1 MYSQKLIVNA
11 FKYFATSHPDLL
23 QSAQNGLSITV
34 HKNTYKCNIEIISFK
49 WNSFYAWHFQH
60 HRKKPQT
67 VCEMQ
72 DETYVKNFVSS
83 WGTLFGRATDN
94 LKSLAKNILRVIL
107 KD

>member
-1 MYSQKLIVNA
+1 MDYQ
-11 FKYFATSHPDLL
+11 L
-23 QSAQNGLSITV
+23 QSTKTLTSVTSKLLVLNETHFMRGIF
-34 HKNTYKCNIEIISFK
+34 NTIE
-49 WNSFYAWHFQH
+49 
-60 HRKKPQT
+60 KKTQT